1 MLEVHIYSGY
11 EGITVP
17 SPLIRRVAVARK
29 NATGKVFVEAG
40 DNTHSASEELINVL
54 FPLTYL
60 SALPTIEARLMSD
73 GRWSVGS
80 YFAWGLLPLPQLPI
94 RHICFGDIAV
104 SSSSSHLAEDV
115 NNISGIASAC
125 SLSKK

>member
-1 MLEVHIYSGY
+1 MEVHIYSGY

-29 NATGKVFVEAG
+29 NATKKPPWKQVT
-40 DNTHSASEELINVL
+40 THPTSEGLINVL
-54 FPLTYL
+54 FALTYL

-94 RHICFGDIAV
+94 RHICFGETSQCRRPI
-104 SSSSSHLAEDV
+104 SEDV

-125 SLSKK
+125 SLSTK